1 LIFSGLG
8 YETIKIDLKKVP
20 DKIFLIPKILE
31 LEEVVVSSKKEMN
44 KYAQCGKTKYLNY

>member
-8 YETIKIDLKKVP
+8 YEIIKIDLKKVP
-20 DKIFLIPKILE
+20 DKIFLIPKILK

-44 KYAQCGKTKYLNY
+44 NTLNAEKRNI